1 MRVLLVDDHALFR
14 AGLSSM
20 LNAWGWEVVAQAGD
34 GAEALSLAQEFTPD
48 VVFMDIHMPGTDG
61 LQATRAIK
69 SALPDTKVV
78 MLTVSDN
85 DKDLFEA
92 VKSGADGYLLKS
104 LRESD
109 FEDLVERLGRGEPV
123 MSASLARKLMEE
135 FARLSDDKR
144 APGEEAGLTVRESE
158 VLEQVARG
166 STNKEVASALFIS
179 ENTVS
184 YHMKNILSK
193 LHLRNRSQVV
203 AWAAEHGLTNR
214 TE

>member
-34 GAEALSLAQEFTPD
+34 GAEAISMVQEFQPD
-48 VVFMDIHMPGTDG
+48 VVFMDINMPGTNG
-61 LQATRAIK
+61 IQATRAIK
-69 SALPDTKVV
+69 SEFPDTKVV
-78 MLTVSDN
+78 ILTVSDD

-92 VKSGADGYLLKS
+92 VKSGAEGYLLKS

-123 MSASLARKLMEE
+123 MSPSLARKLMEE
-135 FARLSDDKR
+135 FTRLSEGR
-144 APGEEAGLTVRESE
+144 RPTGEEAGLTARERE
-158 VLEQVARG
+158 VLEQVSHGA
-166 STNKEVASALFIS
+166 TNKEVAAALFIS

-203 AWAAEHGLTNR
+203 AWAAEHGLFGPA
-214 TE
+214 E